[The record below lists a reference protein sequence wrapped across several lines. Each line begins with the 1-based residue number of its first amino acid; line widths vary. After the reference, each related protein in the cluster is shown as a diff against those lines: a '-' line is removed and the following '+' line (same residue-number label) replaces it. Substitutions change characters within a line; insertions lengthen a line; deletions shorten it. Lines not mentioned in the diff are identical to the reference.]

1 MSRAIWKG
9 PYIHPNIVNTKII
22 YSRNS
27 VITSNF
33 INKRIFIYNGKNLI
47 PALINREKVG
57 FKFGELSFT
66 RKKVNKKIKKK

>member
-1 MSRAIWKG
+1 MSRSIWKG
-9 PYIHPNIVNTKII
+9 PYINTNIINTKKI

-27 VITSNF
+27 VVTSNF

-47 PALINREKVG
+47 PVLINREKGG

-66 RKKVNKKIKKK
+66 RKTINKKIKKK

>member
-1 MSRAIWKG
+1 MSRSIWKG
-9 PYIHPNIVNTKII
+9 PYINTNIINTKKI

-27 VITSNF
+27 VITSSF

-47 PALINREKVG
+47 PVIINREKVG

-66 RKKVNKKIKKK
+66 RKITNKKTKKK

>member
-1 MSRAIWKG
+1 MSRSIWKG
-9 PYIHPNIVNTKII
+9 PYINTNIVNTKKI

-27 VITSNF
+27 VVTSNF

-47 PALINREKVG
+47 PVLITREKVG

-66 RKKVNKKIKKK
+66 RKTINKKIKKK

>member
-1 MSRAIWKG
+1 MSRSIWKG
-9 PYIHPNIVNTKII
+9 PYINTNIINTKKI

-27 VITSNF
+27 VVTSNF

-47 PALINREKVG
+47 PVLITREKVG

-66 RKKVNKKIKKK
+66 RKIVNKKIKK